1 MCFKALFMTHHKE
14 ESLQVLA
21 DIKSIMD
28 RSSRVLS
35 LSGWSGIWA
44 GLVALAATGIA
55 YRSYSDVPGSA
66 APSMNAFVQELVVLA
81 LLTLV
86 VAVAGA
92 FYFSYR
98 KNKKQ
103 GQVTFNTAARK
114 MIISMCI
121 PMLAGG
127 WMCAAFILNEDFIY
141 VVPVMLITYGL
152 TLINSSKY
160 TISDI
165 RWLGLFEVLTGC
177 IAFLRPE
184 WQLYFWA
191 FGFGVLHIIYGFIMW
206 NKYDRRGA

>member
-1 MCFKALFMTHHKE
+1 MTHHKE

-55 YRSYSDVPGSA
+55 YRKSADVPDGQVLK
-66 APSMNAFVQELVVLA
+66 NFLYELVLLA
-81 LLTLV
+81 LLTLI

-103 GQVTFNTAARK
+103 GQVTFNAAARK

-141 VVPVMLITYGL
+141 VIPVMLITYGL

-177 IAFLRPE
+177 IAFLKPE

>member
-1 MCFKALFMTHHKE
+1 MYFKALFMKHHKE

-55 YRSYSDVPGSA
+55 YRGYSDVPGSEE
-66 APSMNAFVQELVVLA
+66 PSMKVFVNELVLLA

-103 GQVTFNTAARK
+103 GQVTFNAAARK

-127 WMCAAFILNEDFIY
+127 WMCGAFILNADFVY
-141 VVPVMLITYGL
+141 VIPVMLITYGL

-177 IAFLRPE
+177 IAFLKPE

-206 NKYDRRGA
+206 NKYDRKGA

>member
-1 MCFKALFMTHHKE
+1 MTHHKE

-55 YRSYSDVPGSA
+55 YRTSTDTLVADGSA
-66 APSMNAFVQELVVLA
+66 IKTFVNELILLA

-98 KNKKQ
+98 KNKRQ
-103 GQVTFNTAARK
+103 GQVTFNAAARK

-127 WMCAAFILNEDFIY
+127 WMCAAFILNEDFLY

-177 IAFLRPE
+177 IAFLKPE

-206 NKYDRRGA
+206 NKYDRKGA

>member
-1 MCFKALFMTHHKE
+1 MTHHKE

-55 YRSYSDVPGSA
+55 YRKSA
-66 APSMNAFVQELVVLA
+66 DISLSEGQDIQPLVHELVVLA
-81 LLTLV
+81 LLTLI

-98 KNKKQ
+98 KNKRQ
-103 GQVTFNTAARK
+103 GQVTFNAAARK
-114 MIISMCI
+114 MTISMCI

-127 WMCAAFILNEDFIY
+127 WMCGAFILNADFMY
-141 VVPVMLITYGL
+141 VVPVMLIIYGL

-177 IAFLRPE
+177 IAFLKPE

-206 NKYDRRGA
+206 NKYDRKGA

>member
-1 MCFKALFMTHHKE
+1 MYLKALFMTHHKE

-55 YRSYSDVPGSA
+55 YRKSVDVSFSEGQAVQPL
-66 APSMNAFVQELVVLA
+66 VQELVLLA

-86 VAVAGA
+86 VAVAGV

-103 GQVTFNTAARK
+103 GQVTFNAAARK

-127 WMCAAFILNEDFIY
+127 WMCGAFILNADFMY
-141 VVPVMLITYGL
+141 VIPAMLIIYGL
-152 TLINSSKY
+152 TLINSAKY

-165 RWLGLFEVLTGC
+165 RWLGLLEVLTGC
-177 IAFLRPE
+177 IAFLKPE

-206 NKYDRRGA
+206 NKYDRKGA

>member
-1 MCFKALFMTHHKE
+1 MTSHKE

-44 GLVALAATGIA
+44 GLVALAAAGIA
-55 YRSYSDVPGSA
+55 GQRFSDVPFPGGKERVA
-66 APSMNAFVQELVVLA
+66 LAGELLILA
-81 LLTLV
+81 LLNLV
-86 VAVAGA
+86 VAISGA

-103 GQVTFNTAARK
+103 GQVTFNAAARK
-114 MIISMCI
+114 MIISMGI

-127 WMCAAFILNEDFIY
+127 WMCGAFILNADFAY

-160 TISDI
+160 TISAI

-177 IAFLRPE
+177 IAFLKPE

-206 NKYDRRGA
+206 NKYDRKGA

>member
-1 MCFKALFMTHHKE
+1 MTHHKE

-66 APSMNAFVQELVVLA
+66 EPSMKAFVQELVFLA

-103 GQVTFNTAARK
+103 GQVTFNAAARK

-127 WMCAAFILNEDFIY
+127 WMCAAFILNEDFLY

-177 IAFLRPE
+177 IAFLKPE

-206 NKYDRRGA
+206 NKYDRKGA

>member
-1 MCFKALFMTHHKE
+1 MYLKVLFMTQHKE

-21 DIKSIMD
+21 DIKRIMD

-44 GLVALAATGIA
+44 GLVALVATVIA
-55 YRSYSDVPGSA
+55 YRKAGDIRDEQAGK
-66 APSMNAFVQELVVLA
+66 AFVNELILLA
-81 LLTLV
+81 LLTLI

-103 GQVTFNTAARK
+103 GQVTFNTAARR

-127 WMCAAFILNEDFIY
+127 WMCAAFILNGDFLY
-141 VVPVMLITYGL
+141 VVPVMLITYGW

-177 IAFLRPE
+177 IAFLKPE
-184 WQLYFWA
+184 WHLYFWA
-191 FGFGVLHIIYGFIMW
+191 FGFGALHIIYGFIMW
-206 NKYDRRGA
+206 NKYDRSGA

>member
-1 MCFKALFMTHHKE
+1 MTHHKE

-55 YRSYSDVPGSA
+55 YRTSTDSLVADGSA
-66 APSMNAFVQELVVLA
+66 IKTFVNELILLA

-98 KNKKQ
+98 KNKRQ
-103 GQVTFNTAARK
+103 GQVTFNAAARK

-127 WMCAAFILNEDFIY
+127 WMCAAFILNEDFLY

-177 IAFLRPE
+177 IAFLKPE

-206 NKYDRRGA
+206 NKYDRKGA

>member
-1 MCFKALFMTHHKE
+1 MYLKALFMTHHKE

-44 GLVALAATGIA
+44 GLVALLATGIA
-55 YRSYSDVPGSA
+55 YQKLDNGPFIGARVPT
-66 APSMNAFVQELVVLA
+66 AFINELLILA
-81 LLTLV
+81 MLTLV

-103 GQVTFNTAARK
+103 GQVTFNAAARK

-127 WMCAAFILNEDFIY
+127 WMCGAFLLNEDFAY

-165 RWLGLFEVLTGC
+165 RWLGLFEVLTGGL
-177 IAFLRPE
+177 AFLKPE

-191 FGFGVLHIIYGFIMW
+191 FGFGALHIIYGFIMW
-206 NKYDRRGA
+206 NKYDRKGA